1 MKNINKSNIMGLIG
15 MDIINIKNEEVGT
28 VVGDFNGKYI
38 VNVDGEEKF
47 YSESTLIR
55 NWKIVEEETEEVMSE
70 NNETEE
76 VINEE
81 NIEDENK
88 PNEVIEEETEETSNE
103 EIITEEI
110 NDEDEIVDEIEEVIN
125 ENNEVIKEEIE
136 EVIDE
141 ENTEDENKANEDE
154 IVEETEE
161 TSNEEIITEEIKDED
176 EIVDET
182 EEVINEND
190 EVIEEETEEVISETD
205 ETEEFVLETENEGII
220 DNIKET
226 EGRVKITGHLYG
238 IPVKFDKIN
247 QTTVWKTLI
256 KLYDNRKDENDKYS
270 LEDKKYLV
278 RQLKQLD
285 EKVFAGAFR
294 CLVSKT
300 KQNYIDELLK

>member
-15 MDIINIKNEEVGT
+15 MDVINIKNEEVGT
-28 VVGDFNGKYI
+28 VVGDLNGKYI

-55 NWKIVEEETEEVMSE
+55 NWKIVEDETE
-70 NNETEE
+70 
-76 VINEE
+76 
-81 NIEDENK
+81 
-88 PNEVIEEETEETSNE
+88 
-103 EIITEEI
+103 
-110 NDEDEIVDEIEEVIN
+110 
-125 ENNEVIKEEIE
+125 
-136 EVIDE
+136 
-141 ENTEDENKANEDE
+141 
-154 IVEETEE
+154 
-161 TSNEEIITEEIKDED
+161 
-176 EIVDET
+176 

-190 EVIEEETEEVISETD
+190 EVIEEETEETSETVLTTEESSNEEIVTEEIEDEIVEETEEEVINENNEVIEEETEDIMDEENTEDKNDEVIEEETEEVMSENNEDEIAEETEDVINESD
-205 ETEEFVLETENEGII
+205 ETEEFILETENRGII

-238 IPVKFDKIN
+238 VPVKFDKIN

-270 LEDKKYLV
+270 LDDKKYLV

-300 KQNYIDELLK
+300 KQNYIEELMK

>member
-70 NNETEE
+70 NNEAEE

-88 PNEVIEEETEETSNE
+88 PNEVAEEETEETSNE

-110 NDEDEIVDEIEEVIN
+110 NDEDEIIE
-125 ENNEVIKEEIE
+125 
-136 EVIDE
+136 
-141 ENTEDENKANEDE
+141 
-154 IVEETEE
+154 
-161 TSNEEIITEEIKDED
+161 
-176 EIVDET
+176 ET

-190 EVIEEETEEVISETD
+190 EVIEEETEEVINENDEVIEEETEEVINETE

-270 LEDKKYLV
+270 LDDKKYLV

-300 KQNYIDELLK
+300 KQNYIEELMK